1 MRPIGWA
8 MACALLAS
16 TFPKSASLLAST
28 EEESVGVVAT
38 AHRHPTER
46 GKPTKLLPISK
57 DTSPDPDTHRLEQF
71 IDDERSRR
79 RKRSVQEGT
88 RREGRTFGHKRIQF
102 MLMPMMYKM
111 GVMMTM
117 LIVLTA
123 ISVKGLLVGA
133 MLLMLKLSTLIAK
146 FSFGWQHNAQTPQP
160 IHVHVHNSPPTAHNQ
175 AYSGWMPG
183 SGPGGEHHYYYRAS

>member
-16 TFPKSASLLAST
+16 TFPKSASLLASV
-28 EEESVGVVAT
+28 EEESVDGVVA
-38 AHRHPTER
+38 AYRRPTRR
-46 GKPTKLLPISK
+46 GELIELLPIFK
-57 DTSPDPDTHRLEQF
+57 DTAQNAHRLEQF
-71 IDDERSRR
+71 PDDERRR
-79 RKRSVQEGT
+79 RRRRSVQEGT

-183 SGPGGEHHYYYRAS
+183 SGPGGEHHYYYRA

>member
-16 TFPKSASLLAST
+16 TFPKSASLLISA

-38 AHRHPTER
+38 AHRHPTGR
-46 GKPTKLLPISK
+46 GKLTKLLPISK
-57 DTSPDPDTHRLEQF
+57 DTAPDPDTHRLEQF
-71 IDDERSRR
+71 IDDERR
-79 RKRSVQEGT
+79 RKRRSVQEGT

-146 FSFGWQHNAQTPQP
+146 FSFGWQHNAQAPQP

-175 AYSGWMPG
+175 AYSGWIPG
-183 SGPGGEHHYYYRAS
+183 SGSGGEHHYYYRA

>member
-16 TFPKSASLLAST
+16 TFPKSASLLTSA

-46 GKPTKLLPISK
+46 GKLAKLLPISK
-57 DTSPDPDTHRLEQF
+57 DAAHRLEQF
-71 IDDERSRR
+71 IDDERR
-79 RKRSVQEGT
+79 RSVQEGT
-88 RREGRTFGHKRIQF
+88 RREGRTFGQKRIQF

-146 FSFGWQHNAQTPQP
+146 FSFGWQHNAQAPQP
-160 IHVHVHNSPPTAHNQ
+160 IHVHVHNSPPTSHNQ
-175 AYSGWMPG
+175 AYSGWIPG
-183 SGPGGEHHYYYRAS
+183 SGSGGEHHYYYRA